1 MRKNRMAIGAAV
13 LALAMASPVTVMAA
27 PNYTPV
33 AGSGTECVF
42 DKYLVTKKD
51 AEIPNIT
58 CHFTIQPGTGIPY
71 SDGHMEVIDPSAR
84 NVDKLPYTTGTPV
97 IKGSNAAAG
106 DTDRAY
112 VVFAPGD
119 ATTNEENKV
128 NGETVA
134 FMNNTNTGTGAA
146 NDEKYAK
153 HQLTIDFSG
162 VKFTEPGVYRYIVKE
177 VDPNQQA
184 LTADK
189 NARTLDVYVTDQN
202 EKLVVSSYVLHTGTD
217 APLVNA
223 DKGTNDATKPAPDRK
238 LDTDV
243 ADKSS
248 GFTNQYLTWDSTFR
262 KEVTGN
268 QGSKDKFFKIHVIIG
283 KDTGATV
290 RPNDRFQVDMSNAET
305 APRATSASVYQGA
318 VMKTAN
324 SAHAAD
330 SKTTGEYL
338 TGQDLLNGYD
348 FYLKDG
354 ESIIIR
360 GIPDNALYTYTET
373 KEDYKETD
381 MISANDASD
390 GKAYADSHSANQKK
404 DTLVGFTNTRNG
416 IIPTGILMKITLPV
430 MLTLA
435 GFAGIVSVLLKKRK
449 KEEN

>member
-1 MRKNRMAIGAAV
+1 MFKNRAAAMSAAI
-13 LALAMASPVTVMAA
+13 LALALVSPTAVIAA

-58 CHFTIQPGTGIPY
+58 CHFTIEPGKGIPY
-71 SDGHMEVIDPSAR
+71 SDGHMEVIDPSAH
-84 NVDKLPYTTGTPV
+84 NVDNLPYTTGTPV

-134 FMNNTNTGTGAA
+134 FMNNAATGTGAA

-162 VKFTEPGVYRYIVKE
+162 VKFTEPGVYRYIVRE

-217 APLVNA
+217 APVVNA
-223 DKGTNDATKPAPDRK
+223 DKGTNDATKAAPDRK

-268 QGSKDKFFKIHVIIG
+268 QGSKDKYFKIHVIIG
-283 KDTGATV
+283 KTTGATV
-290 RPNDRFQVDMSNAET
+290 RPADRFQVDMSNAET
-305 APRATSASVYQGA
+305 APRTTSASVYQGA

-324 SAHAAD
+324 SARAAD
-330 SKTTGEYL
+330 ARTTGEYV
-338 TGQDLLNGYD
+338 TGQDLLDGHD

-381 MISANDASD
+381 TISANDASD
-390 GKAYADSHSANQKK
+390 GKAYADAHSANQKK

-416 IIPTGILMKITLPV
+416 IIPTGIMIKV
-430 MLTLA
+430 MLPALMMAA
-435 GFAGIVSVLLKKRK
+435 GLLGAIATAFRK
-449 KEEN
+449 KKNA